1 MMGQAQEIYGSVP
14 DPRLHKRLAQRLYDV
29 CPQVRHSKVETKLQ
43 KLKKSFNSFSRGEHG
58 LFSPSQR
65 LTAILTHVYI

>member
-29 CPQVRHSKVETKLQ
+29 CPQVRQDIQTDETTFKS
-43 KLKKSFNSFSRGEHG
+43 LKSPQQGRGRAYASS
-58 LFSPSQR
+58 LFISTC
-65 LTAILTHVYI
+65 LTA